1 MKKNIYKVRAII
13 FKIATTMYTDKTRN
27 INDNH
32 NNENNSSNNTKKKN
46 AMLKKHIPY
55 TLQ

>member
-32 NNENNSSNNTKKKN
+32 NNENNSSNNTKKN